1 MVDENKKMYI
11 YVHLCMYFRMCLS
24 LHDYQSEGSRRNNGL
39 TYLKNRITTD
49 QKHTVGSEKQRGK
62 ELKRN
67 TKENHQTTKE
77 KTRTKV
83 IPNKQQSVIS
93 K

>member
-24 LHDYQSEGSRRNNGL
+24 LHDYHSEGSRRNNGL

-49 QKHTVGSEKQRGK
+49 QKHTTHSQ
-62 ELKRN
+62 KRKRREHKHN
-67 TKENHQTTKE
+67 AKENHHITKGKRKE
-77 KTRTKV
+77 QEE
-83 IPNKQQSVIS
+83 I
-93 K
+93 